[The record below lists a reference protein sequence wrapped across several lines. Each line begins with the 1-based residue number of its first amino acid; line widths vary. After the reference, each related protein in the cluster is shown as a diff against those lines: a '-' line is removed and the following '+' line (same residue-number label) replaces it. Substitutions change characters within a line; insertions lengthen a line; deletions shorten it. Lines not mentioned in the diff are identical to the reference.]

1 MSRRSYLVWGAPAL
15 ALYLGAVV
23 SLAAR
28 AHLWNDELYTWYFA
42 RLPSMGRVWE
52 ELSTGVEQLP
62 PFFYVLTRA
71 SLAVFGNNELALRAP
86 AIAGI
91 ALACVCLFA
100 LLTRLAGPAYG
111 AVAAAVPLAT
121 HAFRFSWEAR
131 PYALLVGFAAAAFLC
146 HQLRADGVRPRLAAA
161 GLALALAAATA
172 VHYYGA
178 LIVLPIALGE
188 LVRALLARRVDW
200 PVVAALL
207 GPAVPLA
214 IATPLILDAQR
225 YAHAFWTRFGLV
237 SAADFY
243 VFLLRAGVFPEWR
256 IPNWLGWS
264 FTAIV
269 LAGALAVLLRPPVER
284 RVAPVVATA
293 LGFVLLPLAGVVGGL
308 LVTGAYSPRYVLPA
322 VVGPAVLVALALHRL
337 AAGTQLVGA
346 VAAAVVVAWSAVIFQ
361 YWHRDV
367 GWDLE
372 RQRELI
378 AFLERETRPD
388 GPPVAVAHWHDFSEL
403 SHYAPPPLAGRLL
416 RLSAPEEAL
425 RYLGSRS
432 TEDGLVVLS
441 RFSPLRVVPLDGFD
455 EPFLLLMTVRGSES
469 GWNWI
474 EPALR
479 ADGRTLVPVASDGP
493 RGFLLYRVR

>member
-91 ALACVCLFA
+91 ALACVCLFV

-121 HAFRFSWEAR
+121 HALRYSWEAR
-131 PYALLVGFAAAAFLC
+131 PYGLLVGCAAAAFLC
-146 HQLRADGVRPRLAAA
+146 HHLRADGVRPRLAAA
-161 GLALALAAATA
+161 GLAAALAAATGI
-172 VHYYGA
+172 HYYGV
-178 LIVLPIALGE
+178 LIVLPIAFGE
-188 LVRALLARRVDW
+188 LVRAFLARNVDW

-207 GPAVPLA
+207 APAVPLA
-214 IATPLILDAQR
+214 IATPLILDAQK
-225 YAHAFWTRFGLV
+225 YAQAFWTRFNLV

-243 VFLLRAGVFPEWR
+243 VFLLRAGVFPAWR

-264 FTAIV
+264 FSAAV
-269 LAGALAVLLRPPVER
+269 LVGALAVLLRPGLQR
-284 RVAPVVATA
+284 REAPVVATA
-293 LGFVLLPLAGVVGGL
+293 IGFTLLPLGGVVVGL
-308 LVTGAYSPRYVLPA
+308 LATGAYSPRYVLPA
-322 VVGPAVLVALALHRL
+322 VLGPAVLVSLALHRI
-337 AAGTQLVGA
+337 AAGRHVWGV
-346 VAAAVVVAWSAVIFQ
+346 VAAALVVGWSVVVFQ

-367 GWDLE
+367 SWDLD
-372 RQRELI
+372 RQRDLI
-378 AFLERETRPD
+378 GFLERETRP
-388 GPPVAVAHWHDFSEL
+388 GGHPVAVAHPHDFFEL
-403 SHYAPPPLAGRLL
+403 SHYAPPQLAGRLL

-425 RYLGSRS
+425 QYLGSRS
-432 TEDGLVVLS
+432 AEDGLVVLS
-441 RFSPLRVVPLDGFD
+441 AFSPLRVVPLDGFD

-479 ADGRTLVPVASDGP
+479 ADGRTLVPVASDEP
-493 RGFLLYRVR
+493 RGFWLYRVR